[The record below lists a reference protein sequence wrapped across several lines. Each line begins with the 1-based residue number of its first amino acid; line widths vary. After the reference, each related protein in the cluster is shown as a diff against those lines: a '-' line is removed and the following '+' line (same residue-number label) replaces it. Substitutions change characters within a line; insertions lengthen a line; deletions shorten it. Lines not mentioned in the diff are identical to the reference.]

1 MHNLYQTYKPKRLR
15 TAANFAITEHR
26 RSKIFFIAMRY
37 IKLAFCF
44 FLGVSALHS
53 CKDQPEKGIKT
64 EPVTFK
70 KEGELTLFRAKT
82 DSILVQLHIEIADN
96 EYETETGLMYR
107 QEMEDNQAMLFIFP
121 DEAMHSFYMKN
132 TEFPL
137 DIIFIKSDMSVA
149 SFQEN
154 AEAFSEASLSSK
166 VPVQYVLEVNAGL
179 VKKWSLQI
187 GDKIAYSRE

>member
-1 MHNLYQTYKPKRLR
+1 MK
-15 TAANFAITEHR
+15 
-26 RSKIFFIAMRY
+26 FF
-37 IKLAFCF
+37 KLAFW
-44 FLGVSALHS
+44 FLVGAIILHS
-53 CKDQPEKGIKT
+53 CKEQPQKVIKT
-64 EPVTFK
+64 EPVAFK
-70 KEGELTLFRAKT
+70 KEGELTVFRAET
-82 DSILVQLHIEIADN
+82 DSILGQVNIEIADN

-107 QEMEDNQAMLFIFP
+107 EEMDDDQGMLFVFP
-121 DEAMHSFYMKN
+121 DQAMHSFYMKN

-154 AEAFSEASLSSK
+154 AQPLSETSLSSK

-187 GDKIAYSRE
+187 GDKVEYRKE